1 VILNPVPT
9 ELTTAAT
16 DALLALLSAGGD
28 RWLRGR
34 LAADPARASHWSLVF
49 RLLAAASALG
59 VLAHGLA
66 LSTAAREAF
75 WHPLYLLLGLV
86 VAAFLIAAV
95 HDLLGE
101 QAARRARWPLLALGV
116 AFFVVTKA
124 LGGSFL
130 IFVIYEGVAMLAA
143 LAAYA
148 WLALR
153 GRLAGAAA
161 IALGIVLDLAAA
173 GVQASSLSV
182 TLGVPLDHNGL
193 FHVVQLAALAAMLAG
208 IGAGR
213 PVTAS
218 GSP

>member
-16 DALLALLSAGGD
+16 DGLLALLAAGGG
-28 RWLRGR
+28 RWLRRR
-34 LAADPARASHWSLVF
+34 LAADPERASHWSLVF

-66 LSTAAREAF
+66 LSPGAREAL

-86 VAAFLIAAV
+86 VAAFAVAAV

-101 QAARRARWPLLALGV
+101 RAARRARWPLLAVGV
-116 AFFVVTKA
+116 AFFAVTKL
-124 LGGSFL
+124 LGGAFL
-130 IFVIYEGVAMLAA
+130 IFVLYEGGAMVAA
-143 LAAYA
+143 LGAYA

-153 GRLAGAAA
+153 GRLAGAAT
-161 IALGIVLDLAAA
+161 IAAGIVLDLAAA
-173 GVQASSLSV
+173 AVQASSLSAN
-182 TLGVPLDHNGL
+182 LLVPLDHNGL
-193 FHVVQLAALAAMLAG
+193 FHVVQLVALAVLLAG
-208 IGAGR
+208 IVAGR
-213 PVTAS
+213 PVTAN